1 MKKQKFLFMA
11 IAMVALLFA
20 SCTDPEEPDAPTPTP
35 TPTNNSFPNSMPACA
50 PFVDQIIDGGFE
62 NQWFNQT
69 TSFDTYLEYRST
81 VFTSLNS
88 LHAMLDVPAMQLTQS
103 PITTYCDSVTP
114 HTGRFALKLVTG
126 ELRDASHGRLLIPGA
141 TAPLDTTYVY
151 QFLTPDEFPDG
162 INVKRP
168 YTARP
173 TVFKGYY
180 RYTPVAGDSASM
192 IVRLYDGDQIIGE
205 GVQMVYNDVNA
216 WTGFDAHINYTSSA
230 TPTHIS
236 IILSS
241 SAGYN
246 FADLTNCQGQVGSTL
261 WIDDL
266 EFEF

>member
-11 IAMVALLFA
+11 IAMVALLSA
-20 SCTDPEEPDAPTPTP
+20 SCTDPEEPEQPTPTP
-35 TPTNNSFPNSMPACA
+35 TPVNNSFPNSMPACA

-81 VFTSLNS
+81 VFYSLNS
-88 LHAMLDVPAMQLTQS
+88 LHTLMDIPAMQVTQS
-103 PITTYCDSVTP
+103 PITAHCDSVTP

-126 ELRDASHGRLLIPGA
+126 ELTDASHGRLLIPGA
-141 TAPLDTTYVY
+141 IAPLDTDYVS
-151 QFLTPDEFPDG
+151 QFLYSDLYPDG

-173 TVFKGYY
+173 TEFKGYY
-180 RYTPVAGDSASM
+180 RYAPVAGDSASM
-192 IVRLYDGDQIIGE
+192 LVRLYDGNQIIGE

-216 WTGFDAHINYTSSA
+216 WTQFDAHINYTSSA
-230 TPTHIS
+230 TPTHIA

-266 EFEF
+266 EFGF